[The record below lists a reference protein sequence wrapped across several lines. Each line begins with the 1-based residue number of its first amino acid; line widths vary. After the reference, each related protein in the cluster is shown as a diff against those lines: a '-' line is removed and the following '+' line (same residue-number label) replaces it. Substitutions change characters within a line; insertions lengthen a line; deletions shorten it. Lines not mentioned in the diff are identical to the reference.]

1 MRILVISLC
10 ILGCLP
16 GITTLADN
24 NEVEYYAV
32 LVDGRKIGH
41 MIQTRTVETQ
51 NVTTIQEMNITIARG
66 GMLLAVGTID
76 KAVETADGKPLGFEF
91 VQNMSG
97 MSQKITGKIADGK
110 VSASVEM
117 MGANQQI
124 TLDWPDGAVMFEGMR
139 LQEIEKGL
147 ANGTSYEVKV
157 FVPMLITMAQTGEQ
171 AAVGAK
177 IDVGQTADVDL
188 FGRVVKLTQV
198 QVLMQMPTGQIQSTT
213 YVDKDFRALKTV
225 VPTMGMNLEIIAC
238 TKEFAMSKND
248 VVDFLSKMLIQS
260 PVALEDV
267 DSRISIT
274 YELIPNEGA
283 KIDILSGDN
292 QKVETAK
299 NGKISV
305 TVEPVKPAG
314 GDEFPYKG
322 RDAAAL
328 EALKATTYLQSDS
341 KEIQDLARHA
351 VGGTKDTAEAVKQ
364 IESFVSGFI
373 TAKDLSVGY
382 ASAAEVALS
391 RQGDCTEHAVL
402 TAAMC
407 RAVGIPARVVFG
419 IVYVDDLIGRKNVFG
434 GHAWAQAFVGGKWVG
449 LDATRAPKGFG
460 PGHIALAVGNGEP
473 AEFFGMINTLGYFKI
488 AGIIVKNGAEKD
500 ANKANK

>member
-1 MRILVISLC
+1 MYKRQ
-10 ILGCLP
+10 
-16 GITTLADN
+16 
-24 NEVEYYAV
+24 VEYYAV
-32 LVDGRKIGH
+32 LVDGKKIGH
-41 MIQTRTVETQ
+41 MIQTRSVEAQT
-51 NVTTIQEMNITIARG
+51 VTTVQEMNITIARG
-66 GMLLAVGTID
+66 GMLLAIGTTE
-76 KAVETADGKPLGFEF
+76 KAVETADGKPVSFEF

-97 MSQKITGKIADGK
+97 MSQKITGKVSGGK
-110 VSASVEM
+110 VTGGMEM

-139 LQEIEKGL
+139 LQELQKGL
-147 ANGTSYEVKV
+147 AKGTSYEVKV

-171 AAVGAK
+171 AAASAK
-177 IDVGQTADVDL
+177 IDIGDTADVDL

-198 QVLMQMPTGQIQSTT
+198 QVLMQMPTGQIQSTG

-238 TKEFAMSKND
+238 DKEFALSKND

-260 PVALEDV
+260 PVALEDIG
-267 DSRISIT
+267 SRKSIT
-274 YELIPNEGA
+274 YELIPSEGA
-283 KIDILSGDN
+283 EIAILSGDN
-292 QKVETAK
+292 QKVDTGK
-299 NGKISV
+299 NGKIAV

-322 RDAAAL
+322 RDATAL
-328 EALKATTYLQSDS
+328 EALKATTYLQSDN

-382 ASAAEVALS
+382 ASAAEVAQS

-402 TAAMC
+402 AAAMC

-434 GHAWAQAFVGGKWVG
+434 GHAWAQALVGGKWVG

-460 PGHIALAVGNGEP
+460 PGHIALAVGSGEP
-473 AEFFGMINTLGYFKI
+473 ADFFGMINTLGYFKI
-488 AGIIVKNGAEKD
+488 EKVTVKDGAEKE